1 MPEWSKG
8 ADLRPAV
15 YDAWVQTPLDANLN
29 YIQDYSHTIFLVILF
44 YGGIP
49 KKMKC

>member
-15 YDAWVQTPLDANLN
+15 YDAWVQTPLDAINF
-29 YIQDYSHTIFLVILF
+29 T
-44 YGGIP
+44 
-49 KKMKC
+49 

>member
-15 YDAWVQTPLDANLN
+15 YDAWVQTPLDAILT
-29 YIQDYSHTIFLVILF
+29 YTQDYSITIFLVILF
-44 YGGIP
+44 YGAVS